1 MPVVQTAWWEALL
14 SDPSSGMEMQQ
25 QVTYPSTEEYTEFAR
40 RHEPSLRYAL
50 VAQLGYEA
58 GREAT
63 QDALVYAWEH
73 WGRIRSVSNPGGYL
87 FRVAKRRALR
97 RRTTRDSAVI
107 DLPISDVPRVEPGL
121 DDALGRLSKRQRAVV
136 FLVEGLGL
144 SYQETADQLG
154 ISRSA
159 VQTHLERALARLRSD
174 LGVTLDA

>member
-1 MPVVQTAWWEALL
+1 
-14 SDPSSGMEMQQ
+14 MQQ
-25 QVTYPSTEEYTEFAR
+25 KMTYPSTEEYTEFAR
-40 RHEPSLRYAL
+40 QHEPSLRYAL

-73 WGRIRSVSNPGGYL
+73 WGRIRSASNPGGYL

-97 RRTTRDSAVI
+97 QRAPRGSVVM
-107 DLPISDVPRVEPGL
+107 DLPEGGSPRIEPKL
-121 DDALGRLSKRQRAVV
+121 NDALRHLSKRQRAAV

-174 LGVTLDA
+174 LGVTLDV